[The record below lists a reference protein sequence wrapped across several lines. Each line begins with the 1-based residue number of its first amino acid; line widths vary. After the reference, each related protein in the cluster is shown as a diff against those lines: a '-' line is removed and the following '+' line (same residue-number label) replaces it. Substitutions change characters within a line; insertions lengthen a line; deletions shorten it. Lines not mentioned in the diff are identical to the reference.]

1 MCVFVCVCA
10 CVRACVRSLSLTLSL
25 SLSLSQSRA
34 RARARVCVCMCK
46 CMCLPVCLPVCLSMS
61 ASLHVSFSRLS
72 SRLPGTGFQVAVS
85 GLKVDNT
92 IDDFVHIYYKYLSKR
107 KRVSTIYPSP
117 PPSLRFPLPL
127 PAPPPPNL
135 SQNER
140 RTRVSDTRGDF
151 RSSTGYPGTARISE
165 FLAVRSPIAIRVLL
179 TQLSRPT
186 LEHSNHQCSRD
197 LLRRVAYQRTDCE
210 PRSGVRAATRNRP
223 WMRLGA

>member
-1 MCVFVCVCA
+1 MILYIFITNTYQKEKESVQYIHH
-10 CVRACVRSLSLTLSL
+10 LL
-25 SLSLSQSRA
+25 
-34 RARARVCVCMCK
+34 
-46 CMCLPVCLPVCLSMS
+46 LPS
-61 ASLHVSFSRLS
+61 ASLS
-72 SRLPGTGFQVAVS
+72 
-85 GLKVDNT
+85 
-92 IDDFVHIYYKYLSKR
+92 
-107 KRVSTIYPSP
+107 PSQT
-117 PPSLRFPLPL
+117 
-127 PAPPPPNL
+127 PPPNRL